1 MLVTIFN
8 GIVKVRNFI
17 KKHQIKINKKKVYK
31 HIYLSKKEHIVFE
44 VIIKYF
50 TFRLIWK
57 DNCVPYNN
65 PKVFNSP
72 EKAFV

>member
-50 TFRLIWK
+50 TFRLI
-57 DNCVPYNN
+57 
-65 PKVFNSP
+65 
-72 EKAFV
+72 